1 MDRSGWEPS
10 GSERPGTAPG
20 WSASTWR
27 YLTHPRV
34 TWREALQGS
43 VFLASSA
50 VAAATVLA
58 SAKAVRRSRL
68 RATA

>member
-1 MDRSGWEPS
+1 MQQSG
-10 GSERPGTAPG
+10 AVPG
-20 WSASTWR
+20 WPTSAWH
-27 YLTHPRV
+27 YLTHRDV
-34 TWREALQGS
+34 TWREAHQGS

>member
-1 MDRSGWEPS
+1 MERSGVEQPES
-10 GSERPGTAPG
+10 TPG

-58 SAKAVRRSRL
+58 SAKALRRSRP

>member
-1 MDRSGWEPS
+1 MERSGVEQPAS
-10 GSERPGTAPG
+10 TPG

-27 YLTHPRV
+27 YLTDPRV

-43 VFLASSA
+43 VFLASSL

-58 SAKAVRRSRL
+58 SARVLRRSRL